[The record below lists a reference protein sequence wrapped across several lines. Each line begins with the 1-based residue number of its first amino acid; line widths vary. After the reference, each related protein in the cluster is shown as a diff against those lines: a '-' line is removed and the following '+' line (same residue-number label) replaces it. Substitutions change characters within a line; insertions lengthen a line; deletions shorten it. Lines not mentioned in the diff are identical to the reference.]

1 MAVGKI
7 KRGNA
12 REAFEALPDWIK
24 CSAAVFQKIPSKKE
38 RMETQIVEGLW
49 IFHQA
54 VGDTRLQSVFDD
66 NMEGTV
72 WFARSI

>member
-1 MAVGKI
+1 MPGKPL
-7 KRGNA
+7 KLCLTGLSA
-12 REAFEALPDWIK
+12 QQQ
-24 CSAAVFQKIPSKKE
+24 CSKKIPGKKE

-49 IFHQA
+49 TFHQA
-54 VGDTRLQSVFDD
+54 VGDTSGSRLQSVFDD